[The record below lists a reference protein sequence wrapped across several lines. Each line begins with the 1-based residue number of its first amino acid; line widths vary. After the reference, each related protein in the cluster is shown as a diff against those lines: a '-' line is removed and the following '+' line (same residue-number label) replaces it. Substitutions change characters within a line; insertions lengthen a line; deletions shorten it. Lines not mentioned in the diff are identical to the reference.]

1 MTSDKFGPLFALG
14 PIEAREALTNTHR
27 VIAYSPSGTVSS
39 RLHSITSQRIWSRGT
54 LPELTGRAS
63 VPRVTQTADVFHG
76 IPGCGVGASCLCRQ
90 VLLRPASPTVVAE
103 IGTRRPLTRHPFVA
117 DEAFALTQI
126 SIAPALVRA
135 LYQRVE
141 VIGSHHLAH
150 PGESLRTCALRAIRT
165 RPIGLAPD
173 ADVTDTVHVQGAFS
187 VTRAI
192 VVTVTSLA
200 MARSV
205 PHLLA
210 PLFREYSWGTGR
222 IR

>member
-76 IPGCGVGASCLCRQ
+76 IPGCGVNASCLCRQ
-90 VLLRPASPTVVAE
+90 VLLRPASPTVIAE
-103 IGTRRPLTRHPFVA
+103 IGTGRPLTRGPFVA
-117 DEAFALTQI
+117 HEAFANAFLP
-126 SIAPALVRA
+126 IAPALVGA

-150 PGESLRTCALRAIRT
+150 PGQSLRTCALRAIRS
-165 RPIGLAPD
+165 RPIGLLIETH
-173 ADVTDTVHVQGAFS
+173 VTF
-187 VTRAI
+187 AI
-192 VVTVTSLA
+192 IV
-200 MARSV
+200 
-205 PHLLA
+205 
-210 PLFREYSWGTGR
+210 
-222 IR
+222 